1 MYPGN
6 SKESTKKLLELIN
19 EFSKVAEHEIYI
31 QKAVFFYTLA
41 MNKLKMK
48 IRKQFH
54 LSWH

>member
-6 SKESTKKLLELIN
+6 SKESTKKLVELIN
-19 EFSKVAEHEIYI
+19 EFTKVAEHEIYI

-41 MNKLKMK
+41 TNKLKMK

-54 LSWH
+54 L